1 MMNLSSIEPEALYT
15 TNLENFCFLSKIVKL
30 GKTEGQEPIASYC
43 VIDPVFQFGC
53 GR

>member
-1 MMNLSSIEPEALYT
+1 
-15 TNLENFCFLSKIVKL
+15 LSKIVKL
-30 GKTEGQEPIASYC
+30 GKTEGRAIASYC